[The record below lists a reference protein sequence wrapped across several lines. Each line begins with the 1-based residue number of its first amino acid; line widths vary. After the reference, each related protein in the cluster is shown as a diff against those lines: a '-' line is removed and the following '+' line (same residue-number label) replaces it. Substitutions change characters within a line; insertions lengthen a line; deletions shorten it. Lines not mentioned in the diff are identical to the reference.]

1 MRIVSL
7 RRYPVKAM
15 GGEPLDRAA
24 VDARGLTGDRAFAV
38 VDAEGWLAAGKRT
51 RRFRRHDEVFDY
63 AASTVDD
70 AVVVS
75 RDGLAWRVGDAAL
88 DADLSAAMGE
98 PMRVLAER
106 DSEHSFYD
114 ASPVSLVGTAT
125 LDWCRAE
132 LGVDA
137 DPRRLRVNVVV
148 ETEEPFVEEG
158 WIGSEVVLGAVDGGG
173 GVRLRVTARN
183 ERCRV
188 IDLAQDGV
196 EETARW
202 LKPLGE
208 RRDACIA
215 VYAQVVEPGELRVG
229 DPVRVDP
236 L

>member
-15 GGEPLDRAA
+15 GGESLDRAA

-98 PMRVLAER
+98 PMRVLTER

-158 WIGSEVVLGAVDGGG
+158 WIGSEVVLGD
-173 GVRLRVTARN
+173 VRLRVAARN

-208 RRDACIA
+208 RRDACLA
-215 VYAQVVEPGELRVG
+215 VYAHVVGPGELRVG
-229 DPVRVDP
+229 DPVRVDAP
-236 L
+236 